1 MSKLYDTMKK
11 KHTDAIKGRVK
22 KVAKAGLSKER
33 AKEVKELM
41 SIFTAAD
48 MQMLMTFMKVM
59 ADTMVKQGKKLRT
72 VSTNTKKMS
81 ESGGTPEPWTWDEIL
96 SVEREKFGESMN
108 HYMQVLNTF
117 MNMVASDEKIGDAF
131 LKTSESYLS
140 VLMDDVEKQLPKD
153 MWSNFQEDMMKEDNH
168 EQEKSNS
175 TVQ

>member
-11 KHTDAIKGRVK
+11 KHTDVKGRIK
-22 KVAKAGLSKER
+22 KMSKEGLNTER
-33 AKEVKELM
+33 IREVEELM
-41 SIFTAAD
+41 STFTPAD
-48 MQMLMTFMKVM
+48 MQMLMTFLKVM

-81 ESGGTPEPWTWDEIL
+81 ESGGTPEPWTWDEII

-117 MNMVASDEKIGDAF
+117 MNMVASDKKIGDAF
-131 LKTSESYLS
+131 METREGYFA
-140 VLMDDVEKQLPKD
+140 VLMDDVEKQLPEG
-153 MWSNFQEDMMKEDNH
+153 MWNNFKEDMMKENNH